1 MDGSTTNNTLQLTY
15 AEQAAVKRAAT
26 IFREGR
32 NTGLSASDHIAAKK
46 AAAIAASVAS
56 PLSSQGAT
64 ISGLRQTG
72 C

>member
-1 MDGSTTNNTLQLTY
+1 MDGSTTNSKLQLNY

-32 NTGLSASDHIAAKK
+32 STGLSASDHLAAKK
-46 AAAIAASVAS
+46 AAAIAASVTS

-64 ISGLRQTG
+64 ISGLRRSG

>member
-15 AEQAAVKRAAT
+15 AEQAAVKRAASV
-26 IFREGR
+26 FREGR
-32 NTGLSASDHIAAKK
+32 STGISASDHIAAKK

-56 PLSSQGAT
+56 PLSDQGAV
-64 ISGLRQTG
+64 ISGLRQNS